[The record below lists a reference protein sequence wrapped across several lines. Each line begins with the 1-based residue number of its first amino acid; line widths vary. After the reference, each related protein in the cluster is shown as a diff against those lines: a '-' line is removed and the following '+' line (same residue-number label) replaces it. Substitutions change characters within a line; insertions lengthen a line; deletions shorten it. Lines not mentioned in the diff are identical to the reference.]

1 MENLTSQ
8 QYFVPGLVENKTS
21 QELMD
26 ELQKRLY
33 AIPVE
38 KLREYCDMFEIEY
51 LNRMAANSGYEAFCM
66 SEGNVP
72 F

>member
-1 MENLTSQ
+1 MENFTSPQ
-8 QYFVPGLVENKTS
+8 RSIPGALENRTS
-21 QELMD
+21 QELID
-26 ELQKRLY
+26 ELQRRLY

-51 LNRMAANSGYEAFCM
+51 LNRMAANSGYVAFDVDV
-66 SEGNVP
+66 S

>member
-1 MENLTSQ
+1 MDNLTSQ
-8 QYFVPGLVENKTS
+8 QLI
-21 QELMD
+21 D
-26 ELQKRLY
+26 ELQRRLY

-51 LNRMAANSGYEAFCM
+51 LNRMAANSGYEAFCETDGY
-66 SEGNVP
+66 S

>member
-1 MENLTSQ
+1 MMDNLTSQ
-8 QYFVPGLVENKTS
+8 QLIE
-21 QELMD
+21 

-51 LNRMAANSGYEAFCM
+51 LNRMAANSGYVAFC
-66 SEGNVP
+66 ETDGNVP

>member
-1 MENLTSQ
+1 MMDNLTSQ
-8 QYFVPGLVENKTS
+8 QLIE
-21 QELMD
+21 

-33 AIPVE
+33 AITVE

-51 LNRMAANSGYEAFCM
+51 LNRMAANSGYVAFCETDGY
-66 SEGNVP
+66 S

>member
-51 LNRMAANSGYEAFCM
+51 LNRMAANSGYVSFDVDVAF
-66 SEGNVP
+66 
-72 F
+72 

>member
-1 MENLTSQ
+1 MDNLTSQ
-8 QYFVPGLVENKTS
+8 QHFVPGLIENKTS
-21 QELMD
+21 QELIE

-51 LNRMAANSGYEAFCM
+51 INRMAANSGYVAIYDADGVAF
-66 SEGNVP
+66 
-72 F
+72 

>member
-8 QYFVPGLVENKTS
+8 QLF
-21 QELMD
+21 D

-38 KLREYCDMFEIEY
+38 KLTEY
-51 LNRMAANSGYEAFCM
+51 LDIIEAEYINRMAANSGFVVIDDFAF
-66 SEGNVP
+66 
-72 F
+72 

>member
-1 MENLTSQ
+1 MANLTSQ
-8 QYFVPGLVENKTS
+8 QHFVPGLVENKTS
-21 QELMD
+21 QELID
-26 ELQKRLY
+26 ELQRRLY

-51 LNRMAANSGYEAFCM
+51 LNRMAANSGFV
-66 SEGNVP
+66 SFDVDIP

>member
-8 QYFVPGLVENKTS
+8 QLF
-21 QELMD
+21 D

-38 KLREYCDMFEIEY
+38 KLTEY
-51 LNRMAANSGYEAFCM
+51 LDIIEAEYINRMAANSGFVAIDDFAF
-66 SEGNVP
+66 
-72 F
+72 

>member
-1 MENLTSQ
+1 MENFTSQ

-51 LNRMAANSGYEAFCM
+51 INRMAANSGYVAIYDADGVAF
-66 SEGNVP
+66 
-72 F
+72 

>member
-8 QYFVPGLVENKTS
+8 QLI
-21 QELMD
+21 D
-26 ELQKRLY
+26 ELQRRLY

-38 KLREYCDMFEIEY
+38 KLAEYSNMFELED
-51 LNRMAANSGYEAFCM
+51 LNRMAANSGYVDEEDILFAHR
-66 SEGNVP
+66 P